1 MQVRLGQP
9 SPIYLAPGTGFI
21 GDNFSTDLGRGE
33 WFQDDSK
40 ALYLQCTSFLLLLHQ
55 LHFSLLSIS
64 SQRLGTPE
72 LRETIISV
80 LLYFSILQS
89 SCYCC
94 SVAKSRLTFCD
105 SMNCC
110 TPGYPGLH

>member
-1 MQVRLGQP
+1 MQVELGQP
-9 SPIYLAPGTGFI
+9 SPSFLAPGTGFI

-33 WFQDDSK
+33 WFQDDSR
-40 ALYLQCTSFLLLLHQ
+40 ALYLSCTSFLLLLHQ
-55 LHFSLLSIS
+55 LHFSLSGIH

-72 LRETIISV
+72 LRETIILV

-94 SVAKSRLTFCD
+94 SVAKSRLTLCD
-105 SMNCC
+105 LMNCH
-110 TPGYPGLH
+110 TPGFPGLH